1 MSAMLHHML
10 FGLGVEKSGHELSS
24 LAFLMQGRNLHVCLV
39 LAPTNRS
46 DRVPEVS
53 VENKMSKV
61 ISQAYHS
68 LAPLAVVSD
77 RRTCLHKSRVVEDR
91 VLLVALK

>member
-1 MSAMLHHML
+1 
-10 FGLGVEKSGHELSS
+10 
-24 LAFLMQGRNLHVCLV
+24 MQGRNLHVCLV

-61 ISQAYHS
+61 LSQAYHS
-68 LAPLAVVSD
+68 LAPLAVARD
-77 RRTCLHKSRVVEDR
+77 RRTCLHSNSKSRVVEDR

>member
-1 MSAMLHHML
+1 
-10 FGLGVEKSGHELSS
+10 
-24 LAFLMQGRNLHVCLV
+24 MQGRNLHVCLV
-39 LAPTNRS
+39 FAPTNRS

-61 ISQAYHS
+61 LSQAYHS
-68 LAPLAVVSD
+68 LAPLAVVRD
-77 RRTCLHKSRVVEDR
+77 RRKCLHSNSKSRVVEDR